1 MREALG
7 LVALWFV
14 AVGCAWWFIIQP
26 DRKDKTD
33 RWE

>member
-7 LVALWFV
+7 LVAIWFV
-14 AVGCAWWFIIQP
+14 AVACAWWFIIQP
-26 DRKDKTD
+26 DKTD